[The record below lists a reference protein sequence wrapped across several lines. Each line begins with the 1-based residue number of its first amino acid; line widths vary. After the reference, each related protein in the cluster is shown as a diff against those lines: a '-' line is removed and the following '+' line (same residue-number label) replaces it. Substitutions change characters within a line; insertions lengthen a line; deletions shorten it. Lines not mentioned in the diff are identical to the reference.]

1 MSNPTGPEL
10 LRISID
16 ICLEAGR
23 FTQLG
28 FRDPHLVVDFKG
40 DGSPVTAIDLGA
52 ERLMRERI
60 HEHFPNDSI
69 VGEEED
75 DHHGSSGRRWI
86 IDPIDGTS
94 SFTHGVALYCN
105 LLYVEDEAGPA
116 VGVINIP
123 GVNEIVAAGRG
134 LGATL
139 NGEPCTVS
147 DRTEL
152 AGAVL
157 TTSGFDHWD
166 PDALARVRH
175 SGIQMRTWGDGYG
188 YGLVASGRAHAMVD
202 PEISVW
208 DIAPCRVIIPEAGG
222 RCSSFDGRDELHVEN
237 FVATNGHLHDQVLA
251 LLNG

>member
-1 MSNPTGPEL
+1 MSDPTDQEL
-10 LRISID
+10 LRIATD

-23 FTQLG
+23 FTHQA
-28 FRDPHLVVDFKG
+28 FQDPHLVVRLKV
-40 DGSPVTAIDLGA
+40 DGSPVTAIDMGA

-60 HEHFPNDSI
+60 HQYFPHDSI

-75 DHHGSSGRRWI
+75 DHHGHSGRRWI
-86 IDPIDGTS
+86 IDPIDGT
-94 SFTHGVALYCN
+94 FTFTRGVGLYCN
-105 LLYVEDEAGPA
+105 LLYVEDESGPA

-123 GVNEIVAAGRG
+123 GMNELVAAGRG

-139 NGEPCTVS
+139 NGEPCHVS
-147 DRTEL
+147 ERTEL

-166 PDALARVRH
+166 PDALARVRR
-175 SGIQMRTWGDGYG
+175 SGMAMRTWGDGYG

-202 PEISVW
+202 PEISIW

-222 RCSSFDGRDELHVEN
+222 RCTSFSGRDELQVDD

>member
-1 MSNPTGPEL
+1 MSDPTDPDL
-10 LRISID
+10 LRIATD

-23 FTQLG
+23 FTQAA
-28 FRDPHLVVDFKG
+28 FRDPDLVVDLKG
-40 DGSPVTAIDLGA
+40 DGSPVTAIDMGA

-60 HEHFPNDSI
+60 HQHFPHDSI

-75 DHHGSSGRRWI
+75 DHHGISGRRWV
-86 IDPIDGTS
+86 IDPIDGTFT
-94 SFTHGVALYCN
+94 FTHGVALYCN

-134 LGATL
+134 LGATV
-139 NGEPCTVS
+139 NGVTCRVS
-147 DRTEL
+147 DRAEL

-166 PDALARVRH
+166 PDTLARVRA
-175 SGIQMRTWGDGYG
+175 SGLSMRTWGDGYG

-222 RCSSFDGRDELHVEN
+222 RCSSFAGVDALEVSD

-251 LLNG
+251 LLNP